1 MSEFFNNR
9 RVTEY
14 LTDLFDRAVDTT
26 EDVVNVI
33 PGVNINISD
42 KSNRTAEEEKEKK
55 KFKVKTKIL
64 KYPLDV
70 ETDIQP
76 HSVVFGI
83 KVREQSKIGKSIAK
97 SAQDA
102 GKTVE
107 FNPSNNNRANAEQAD
122 ALKVVSAPAATFG
135 AYKLAK
141 TLTGSTLVGAVVG
154 GGLGYAAADA
164 VGLLGEKNRTISTG
178 TFITLYVPQSPQ
190 AKYSADYQ
198 DTDLGALTGLLA
210 QGSSLEDVL
219 TGSSEL
225 AGRQLIGAADIGR
238 AIGVDINFGGALQAT
253 TKKVANPFKEQ
264 LFKTMNFRDFAFEYK
279 FAPRNQTELEAV
291 LKIINEFKIHMHSEK
306 SDNGVFLIYPS
317 EFSIEFRYR
326 GARNTF
332 VQRIADCALTDMKV
346 DYGRD
351 GTLTTFKDT
360 GGAPSEITLQL
371 AFRELEILTRD
382 MVEAGY

>member
-1 MSEFFNNR
+1 MSEFFNNQR
-9 RVTEY
+9 LTEY

-107 FNPSNNNRANAEQAD
+107 FNPSNNNKINGEQAD
-122 ALKVVSAPAATFG
+122 IFKVAATPAATFG

-141 TLTGSTLVGAVVG
+141 TLTGSTLLGAVAG
-154 GGLGYAAADA
+154 GAAAYASADA

>member
-1 MSEFFNNR
+1 MSNR
-9 RVTEY
+9 SLTEY

-42 KSNRTAEEEKEKK
+42 KSTRTAEEEKEKK

-64 KYPLDV
+64 KYPLDI

-107 FNPSNNNRANAEQAD
+107 FNPSNNNRINGEQAD
-122 ALKVVSAPAATFG
+122 IFKVAATPAATFG

-141 TLTGSTLVGAVVG
+141 TLTGSTLLGAVAAG
-154 GGLGYAAADA
+154 ATAYASADA
-164 VGLLGEKNRTISTG
+164 VGLLGEKNRTVSTG